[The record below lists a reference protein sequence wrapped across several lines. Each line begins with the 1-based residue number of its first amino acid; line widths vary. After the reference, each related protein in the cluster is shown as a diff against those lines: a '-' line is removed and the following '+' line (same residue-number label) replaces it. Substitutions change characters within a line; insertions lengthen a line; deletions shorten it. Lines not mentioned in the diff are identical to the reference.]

1 MRSISSATLTV
12 LAFLLVLLPSTY
24 SLPIHESFLKCL
36 LLHSPHS
43 NQDTHIIYT
52 QNNSSFYSILQSS
65 IKNPRFLN
73 PTTPKPLLII
83 VPTDESQIQAS
94 VICCK
99 NLGLQIKIRSGGHDY
114 EGLSYTAD
122 SPFIILDL
130 RNLRSVQVNTEDNTA
145 WVQGGAQLG
154 EVYYYI
160 AEKTSSYGFPAGLCP
175 TVGVG
180 GHFSGGGL
188 GTLMRKYGLAADNII
203 DAHLI
208 DVHGRILDRKSMGE
222 DLFWAIRGGGA
233 ASFGV
238 VVSWKIKLVL
248 IPPIVTVFTINK
260 TLDQGATKLMYKWQQ
275 IAHKFPNNL
284 FIRTLMESV
293 KGGNKGGRTIHAAFN
308 SMYLGVVEELL
319 PLMENIFPELG
330 LEAKDCH
337 EVSWIESI
345 IYFAGYPLGT
355 PLNVLLNRS
364 TGKRNAFKAK
374 SDFLKEPIPEK
385 VLKKIADRLLE
396 EKNAYM
402 IWDPL
407 GGRMGEISQS
417 EIPYPYREG
426 YLYNIQ
432 HMVEWEERGVE
443 VSQKHIDWMRRFYK
457 FMEPYVSKYPRAA
470 FFNYKDLDLGVNE
483 EGNTSYWRGR
493 VWGEKYFLNN
503 FRRLA
508 LVKGKVDP
516 GNFFRDKQNIPP
528 LLA

>member
-1 MRSISSATLTV
+1 MRSVSSATPILLT
-12 LAFLLVLLPSTY
+12 FLLLLVSSTS
-24 SLPIHESFLKCL
+24 SLQIHESFLICL
-36 LLHSPHS
+36 SLHSPHF
-43 NQDTHIIYT
+43 NQNTQLIYT
-52 QNNSSFYSILQSS
+52 QNNSAFYSIFQSS
-65 IKNPRFLN
+65 IRNPRFLN

-83 VPTDESQIQAS
+83 VPTDESQIQAT

-114 EGLSYTAD
+114 EGLSYTAN
-122 SPFIILDL
+122 SPFIIVDL

-203 DAHLI
+203 DARII
-208 DVHGRILDRKSMGE
+208 DVHSQILDRKSMGE

-238 VVSWKIKLVL
+238 VASWKIKLVP
-248 IPPIVTVFTINK
+248 IPPIVTVFTISK

-284 FIRTLMESV
+284 FIRTLMGSV

-330 LEAKDCH
+330 LEAKDCN

-345 IYFAGYPLGT
+345 IYFAGYPIGT
-355 PLNVLLNRS
+355 PVSVLLDRS
-364 TGKRNAFKAK
+364 TRRKSALKAK
-374 SDFLKEPIPEK
+374 SDFVKEPIPEN
-385 VLKKIADRLLE
+385 VLKNIADRLLE
-396 EKNAYM
+396 EKKASLIM
-402 IWDPL
+402 DPL
-407 GGRMGEISQS
+407 GGRMGEILES

-432 HMVEWEERGVE
+432 HLVEWEDIGVE
-443 VSQKHIDWMRRFYK
+443 ASQGHLDWMRRFYE

-470 FFNYKDLDLGVNE
+470 FFNYKDLDLGMNE
-483 EGNTSYWRGR
+483 EGNASYWRGR
-493 VWGEKYFLNN
+493 LWGEKYFFNN
-503 FRRLA
+503 FKRLA